1 MPIKAEEALSFLS
14 EYLDIQTDKVESI
27 DQLRDQFGQVFAR
40 KDTYKQELLKDPSV
54 VSSIAGKALGSI
66 STKIKQLG
74 KNEFG
79 IEFEES
85 ETKDKTPEELAQIV
99 VAKAKTKYETEL
111 NDIKSKFPKDASEL
125 EKEWQAKLMQ
135 ANQNVEQWKTQ
146 ASTAMQEF
154 ESFKSQVEQEKTNFK
169 RNQAMQEAFGSVKFA
184 PEANELVIEGFKAKI
199 NSEYKFDFDDQGN
212 FTTFDKDGKVVFNPK
227 KHDIPYSPAELLK
240 DKAIELKIYQI
251 NEGGGRPAG
260 GNNYTPP
267 APAKQADIPTRIVHP
282 SALQ

>member
-1 MPIKAEEALSFLS
+1 MPIKAEEALSFIS

-27 DQLRDQFGQVFAR
+27 DQLRDQFGLVFAR
-40 KDTYKQELLKDPSV
+40 KDTYKSELLKDPTV
-54 VSSIAGKALGSI
+54 VSAIAGKALGSI
-66 STKIKQLG
+66 TTKIKQLG

-85 ETKDKTPEELAQIV
+85 ETKDKTPEEIASIV
-99 VAKAKTKYETEL
+99 VAKAKTKYESEL
-111 NDIKSKFPKDASEL
+111 NDIKSKFPKDSSEL
-125 EKEWQAKLMQ
+125 EKEWQAKLAQ
-135 ANQNVEQWKTQ
+135 ANQNIEQWKSQ
-146 ASTAMQEF
+146 ASTAMQEY
-154 ESFKSQVEQEKTNFK
+154 ENYKGQIELEKKSTK

-184 PEANELVIEGFKAKI
+184 PEANELIIEGFKSKI

-212 FTTFDKDGKVVFNPK
+212 FTTFDKEGKVVFNPK

-260 GNNYTPP
+260 GNTYVPPTPKP
-267 APAKQADIPTRIVHP
+267 NDIPTRIIHP